1 MAGLRRSESR
11 PEYIRTDWVPVR
23 AGHQL
28 KRRDGQL
35 AGPEPAQRWVLLIRH
50 QQRLHFGPAQHLQN
64 GLVHNYLVTIDSS
77 GRTLLFNGNVV
88 LLSGP
93 TTDCYVAIDLK
104 PNTNYHVYV

>member
-1 MAGLRRSESR
+1 M
-11 PEYIRTDWVPVR
+11 R

-28 KRRDGQL
+28 KRRGSQL
-35 AGPEPAQRWVLLIRH
+35 VDPEPAQRWVLLIRH

>member
-1 MAGLRRSESR
+1 MLDGAA
-11 PEYIRTDWVPVR
+11 RTLAQQPKQFIITK
-23 AGHQL
+23 AQAN
-28 KRRDGQL
+28 GQDFTS
-35 AGPEPAQRWVLLIRH
+35 AA
-50 QQRLHFGPAQHLQN
+50 HLQN

-88 LLSGP
+88 SLSGP